1 MRSFETTLNNQQ
13 KFVINLLILAKD
25 DNETILAEKW
35 QFSITQNPVEEIA
48 QKIKEFQANKENNND
63 PYIDEGI
70 CKGILDK
77 QIS

>member
-1 MRSFETTLNNQQ
+1 
-13 KFVINLLILAKD
+13 
-25 DNETILAEKW
+25 
-35 QFSITQNPVEEIA
+35 VEEIA
-48 QKIKEFQANKENNND
+48 QKIKEFKVKKENNND